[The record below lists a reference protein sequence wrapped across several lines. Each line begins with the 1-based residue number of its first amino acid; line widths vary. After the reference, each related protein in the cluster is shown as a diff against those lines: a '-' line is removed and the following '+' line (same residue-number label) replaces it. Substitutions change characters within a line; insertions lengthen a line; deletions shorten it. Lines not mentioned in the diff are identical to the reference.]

1 MFFNWIAAILFIVGV
16 IAVALGITYFPM
28 KELLLAGIIIAGVG
42 VLFSNLFRES

>member
-1 MFFNWIAAILFIVGV
+1 MFFNWIAAILFIIGV

-28 KELLLAGIIIAGVG
+28 NELLLAGIIVAGVG